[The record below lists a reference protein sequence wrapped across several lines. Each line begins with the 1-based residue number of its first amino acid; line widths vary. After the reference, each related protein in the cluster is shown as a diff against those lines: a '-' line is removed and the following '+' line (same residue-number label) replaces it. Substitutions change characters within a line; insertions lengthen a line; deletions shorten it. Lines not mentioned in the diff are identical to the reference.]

1 MGAWLFIQPTLNTS
15 WVPGTK
21 GSVHIIWT
29 RLRRR
34 ATPASTEGKGS
45 LVSQSFFNNISY
57 LYKSACWKGW
67 SSPAGCMTAGS
78 EERDA
83 EEVPRASRVVY
94 SLSGED
100 RVHAGDEVDAPRS

>member
-1 MGAWLFIQPTLNTS
+1 MRGFIRPTLNTR

-67 SSPAGCMTAGS
+67 SSPAGRMKVGS
-78 EERDA
+78 DERDA
-83 EEVPRASRVVY
+83 GDVPGASRVGY
-94 SLSGED
+94 SLPGED
-100 RVHAGDEVDAPRS
+100 GVHAREEVDAPRS